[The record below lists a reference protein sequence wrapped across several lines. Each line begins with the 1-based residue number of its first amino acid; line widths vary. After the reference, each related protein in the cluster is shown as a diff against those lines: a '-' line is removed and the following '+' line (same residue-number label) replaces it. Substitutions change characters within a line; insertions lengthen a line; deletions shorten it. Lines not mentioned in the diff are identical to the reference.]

1 MTKGAYW
8 ALTPWRIPQRLEFIR
23 QRDAALARAAVLEAF
38 VGRERALMEARDQG
52 HSSAAAEEL
61 DLFDD
66 ASVADAA
73 GAPVDAIVEAAPAGD
88 EVVDALSAAKFCI
101 GLLRERSD
109 VRQRFPRA
117 LTGGISGEFAEWI
130 KTDGGRELGLSAEA
144 AALVVDVLGSDVP
157 ARARQV
163 FLSADLTRSIL
174 PHGLTPAGLK
184 SLFWWF
190 MRYGAQESS
199 LQLHEVWWLF
209 LEAVERP
216 HEELQQAFHFTPDWQ
231 RRHPDGSTVFG
242 REAFAAWF
250 ARAYGARGDWLD
262 TTGWPEKH
270 EPAAQLR
277 TAFWA
282 REAWRRVHPRAL
294 ADASEAQA
302 LLDWLRTPDSGVQ
315 GAASRWCNALGAG
328 VATDMVRTGA
338 NVMAH
343 FCYPSGLRVSAESLV
358 AGMTANGVPVSLRD
372 IRTDVEDDPC
382 HVRFDGMEHHDVT
395 IVHTQPEPFFREA
408 YRRAGIFE
416 RVPRSYRIAYWY
428 WEFDSAPESWSD
440 FARDVDEVWVAT
452 EFVARG
458 VRKRVNVPVRTLFP
472 GVKLGHFT
480 PREKTDFGLDES
492 AYVFLFTFHMMSVME
507 RKNPLGLIR
516 AFKKAFTPNED
527 AALVLK
533 VSFGERHPQQLQ
545 ELREACEGA
554 RITVIDEVFSPDKVL
569 SLMHACDAYVSL
581 HRSEGLGLT
590 MAEAMLMGKPVIATG
605 FSSNVDFMD
614 DSNSLLVPYELVKL
628 AEPIPPYDA
637 GMEWAEPSTEQ
648 AAAHMRKV
656 YENREW
662 ARELGARARESAMAN
677 LSVEAAGQ
685 RILQRL
691 EEIRTLRSS
700 GG

>member
-1 MTKGAYW
+1 MAKGAYW
-8 ALTPWRIPQRLEFIR
+8 ALTPWRMPKRLEFIR
-23 QRDAALARAAVLEAF
+23 QRDAELARAAALEAF
-38 VGRERALMEARDQG
+38 VARERALQEARDQG
-52 HSSAAAEEL
+52 HVSAPAEAL

-66 ASVADAA
+66 LSVASAAGLPVDVVIDAA
-73 GAPVDAIVEAAPAGD
+73 PDGA
-88 EVVDALSAAKFCI
+88 EVVDSLSAVRFCI
-101 GLLRERSD
+101 GLLRGRQD
-109 VRQRFPRA
+109 VRRRFPRA
-117 LTGGISGEFAEWI
+117 LTGGIAGEFAQWI
-130 KTDGGRELGLSAEA
+130 EVEGRREFGLSAEA
-144 AALVVDVLGSDVP
+144 AKLVVAVLDSDVA

-163 FLSADLTRSIL
+163 FLSADLPRSIL
-174 PHGLTPAGLK
+174 PHGLTPAGMR

-190 MRYGAQESS
+190 MQHGAQNSS

-209 LEAVERP
+209 LEAAERP
-216 HEELQQAFHFTPDWQ
+216 HEELQQAYYFTPDWQ
-231 RRHPDGSTVFG
+231 RRHPDGGTVFG
-242 REAFAAWF
+242 CEAFAAWF
-250 ARAYGARGDWLD
+250 ARAYGASGDWLD
-262 TTGWPEKH
+262 PTEWPEKQDA
-270 EPAAQLR
+270 AAQLR
-277 TAFWA
+277 TALLA
-282 REAWRRVHPRAL
+282 RASWRRLHPRAL
-294 ADASEAQA
+294 ADASAAQA
-302 LLDWLRTPDSGVQ
+302 LLDWLRTPDSGVR
-315 GAASRWCNALGAG
+315 GAALRWCNALGAG
-328 VATDMVRTGA
+328 VAAEMVRTGA

-372 IRTDVEDDPC
+372 IHTDVEDDPF

-408 YRRAGIFE
+408 YRRAGIFQ
-416 RVPRSYRIAYWY
+416 RVPRTYRIAYWY
-428 WEFDSAPESWSD
+428 WEFDSAPESWTN

-458 VRKRVNVPVRTLFP
+458 VRKRVDVPVRTLFP

-480 PREKTDFGLDES
+480 PRDKTYFGLDKS

-507 RKNPLGLIR
+507 RKNPLGLVR
-516 AFKKAFTPNED
+516 AFKQAFASTEN

-545 ELREACEGA
+545 ALRKACEGA
-554 RITVIDEVFSPDKVL
+554 RITVIDEVFSADKVL

-637 GMEWAEPSTEQ
+637 GMEWAEPSTHQ
-648 AAAHMRKV
+648 AAAHMRKL

-662 ARELGARARESAMAN
+662 ARELGAKARASALAN
-677 LSVEAAGQ
+677 LSVEAAGR
-685 RILQRL
+685 RISQRL
-691 EEIRTLRSS
+691 EEIRALRS
-700 GG
+700 GGG